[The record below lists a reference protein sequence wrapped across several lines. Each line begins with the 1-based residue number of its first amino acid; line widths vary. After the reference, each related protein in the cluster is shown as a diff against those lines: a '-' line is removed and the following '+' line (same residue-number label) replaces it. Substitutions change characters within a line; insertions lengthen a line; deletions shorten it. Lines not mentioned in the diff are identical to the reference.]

1 MLLKLLMYGALL
13 WLAVWGYRQY
23 HQPTHRLQIGAPAP
37 DFTLPDSD
45 GTVRHLQEW
54 RGQWLVLY
62 FYPKDDT
69 PGCTREACHFRDDI
83 QQFKALGAQVVGIS
97 VDTVASHADFSRKH
111 GLPFPLL
118 ADTNGKVADA
128 YGALF
133 DLLVFQA
140 ARRMTYLI
148 DPQGRIAESYAS
160 VDPDR
165 HSQAL
170 LDDLKRLS
178 AH

>member
-1 MLLKLLMYGALL
+1 MLFKLLTYGLLL

-23 HQPTHRLQIGAPAP
+23 QQPSQRLSVGALAP
-37 DFTLPDSD
+37 DFTLPDQAGQSRSLKD
-45 GTVRHLQEW
+45 WQ
-54 RGQWLVLY
+54 GQWLILY

-83 QQFKALGAQVVGIS
+83 QQFRTLGAQVVGIS
-97 VDTVASHADFSRKH
+97 VDTVASHGDFARKH
-111 GLPFPLL
+111 GLQFPLL
-118 ADTNGKVADA
+118 ADTNGKVADR

-133 DLLVFQA
+133 DLVVFQA

-148 DPQGRIAESYAS
+148 DPQGRIAQSYVG

-170 LDDLKRLS
+170 LADLKRLS